1 LASGVGT
8 QGDYY
13 VVNIAGNTNLDGITD
28 WQIGDWAIFNGSVWQ
43 KVDNT
48 DAVTSV
54 NGQVGTVVLTAANV
68 NAVADTATI
77 TAGTGLTG
85 GGNVASNVT
94 IALANTAVT
103 AGTYGGNT
111 NVSVVTVDAQGR
123 ITAASNVAID
133 FPESFSNISVDSVD
147 FNTAANITVTE
158 SLLTWNNEDKYSTL
172 DLGLKNN
179 IPYHLGEEVYYRVKL
194 DGAANVGQVMMFTGT
209 TGASGGLKAAPATGL
224 LPTQSDYVLGLAKE
238 SGVLNDWIYV
248 QSFGEV
254 QGINTTGGAESWTDG
269 TELYYNPSVTGGLTK
284 TKPTAPNAIVKVA
297 AVVHAASNGTL
308 FVRVTYGTVLGGT
321 DGNVNFT
328 SLANNDVIVYNTTS
342 NVWINKPNA
351 NLVASTGLAG
361 GGVLIPNTS
370 VSLELAN
377 TAVTPATYGSANTAV
392 TITVDQQGRLTNASN
407 ATIAISNS
415 QVSGLGT
422 MSTQNAN
429 NVAITGGTIS
439 VSNLTASNVS
449 VTANLFANLATSN
462 TAAMPDPSLP
472 LNPEG
477 YLTVVINGAAKKI
490 PYYGV

>member
-1 LASGVGT
+1 MLKVVSTIGFTGGGGSIGAVNYKGTWDANANSPALASSVGT

-13 VVNIAGNTNLDGITD
+13 VVNVAGTTNLNGITD

-111 NVSVVTVDAQGR
+111 NVSVVTIDAQGR

-133 FPESFSNISVDSVD
+133 FPESFSNISVDSID

-158 SLLTWNNEDKYSTL
+158 SLLTWNNEDRISTL

-209 TGASGGLKAAPATGL
+209 TGSSGGLKAAPATGL

-284 TKPTAPNAIVKVA
+284 NKPSVPNAIVKVA

-308 FVRVTYGTVLGGT
+308 FVRPTYGSVLGGT

-328 SLANNDVIVYNTTS
+328 SLANNQVIVYNSTT
-342 NVWINKPNA
+342 NVWVNSSNIELSNIQAA
-351 NLVASTGLAG
+351 N
-361 GGVLIPNTS
+361 
-370 VSLELAN
+370 
-377 TAVTPATYGSANTAV
+377 
-392 TITVDQQGRLTNASN
+392 IT
-407 ATIAISNS
+407 
-415 QVSGLGT
+415 
-422 MSTQNAN
+422 
-429 NVAITGGTIS
+429 
-439 VSNLTASNVS
+439 
-449 VTANLFANLATSN
+449 VTANLYANLATSN

-477 YLTVVINGAAKKI
+477 YVTIIVNGAAKKI

>member
-1 LASGVGT
+1 MLKVVSSLGGGALGAVTYKGTWDANTNSPFLTSGTGT

-13 VVNIAGNTNLDGITD
+13 VVNVAGSTNLDGITD
-28 WQIGDWAIFNGSVWQ
+28 WQIGDWAIFNGTVWQ

-48 DAVTSV
+48 DSVTSV

-77 TAGTGLTG
+77 TAGTGLSG
-85 GGNVASNVT
+85 GGTLASNTT
-94 IALANTAVT
+94 ISLANTAVT

-111 NVSVVTVDAQGR
+111 NVSVITIDAQGR
-123 ITAASNVAID
+123 ITSASNVAID
-133 FPESFSNISVDSVD
+133 FPETYANISVDSID
-147 FNTAANITVTE
+147 FNTTANITATE
-158 SLLTWNNEDKYSTL
+158 SVLTWNNQDKISTL

-179 IPYHLGEEVYYRVKL
+179 ILYHLGEELYYRVKL

-238 SGVLNDWIYV
+238 SGVTNDWIYV

-254 QGINTTGGAESWTDG
+254 QGINTTGGVEAWTDG

-308 FVRVTYGTVLGGT
+308 FVRPTYGTVFGGT

-328 SLANNDVIVYNTTS
+328 SLANNDVVVYNTTS
-342 NVWINKPNA
+342 NVWTNTKTINLN
-351 NLVASTGLAG
+351 NIT
-361 GGVLIPNTS
+361 
-370 VSLELAN
+370 
-377 TAVTPATYGSANTAV
+377 SANV
-392 TITVDQQGRLTNASN
+392 T
-407 ATIAISNS
+407 
-415 QVSGLGT
+415 
-422 MSTQNAN
+422 
-429 NVAITGGTIS
+429 
-439 VSNLTASNVS
+439 
-449 VTANLFANLATSN
+449 VTANLFANLSTSN

-477 YLTVVINGAAKKI
+477 YLSVVINGATKKI